1 MSLALSPDMMRQIQE
16 LAQPRPRPKIYST
29 RLLKSVDRNYRF
41 GEDLFV
47 SPKAIEK
54 LKTEVPFAKTEK
66 RSHLTVHSFGVEILD
81 AELRC
86 VQGYE
91 GYKVPGEPAS
101 EKAFEDTDMLFG
113 LLIRIATEEY
123 GRSGPEILGDLLL
136 CVKSQ
141 HNVDSS
147 T

>member
-1 MSLALSPDMMRQIQE
+1 MSLALSPDMMRKIQE

-47 SPKAIEK
+47 APAAIEK
-54 LKTEVPFAKTEK
+54 LKMEVPLAKTEK
-66 RSHLTVHSFGVEILD
+66 RSHLTVHHYGVEIID

-86 VQGYE
+86 VQGYD
-91 GYKVPGEPAS
+91 GYKAPGDPAS
-101 EKAFEDTDMLFG
+101 EKAYEETDMLFG

-123 GRSGPEILGDLLL
+123 GRAGPEILGDLLL
-136 CVKSQ
+136 CAKSQ